1 MNKENGRIFVMETID
16 GIKQLNAQYNKELRD
31 AEAGVGLCKGM
42 SENSRKAVIGM
53 LTKHIDDNEKAI
65 QEYLAYMTEIDNE

>member
-31 AEAGVGLCKGM
+31 AEAWTGLCKVM

-53 LTKHIDDNEKAI
+53 LTKHIDDNKKAI
-65 QEYLAYMTEIDNE
+65 REYLDYMTEIDNE

>member
-1 MNKENGRIFVMETID
+1 MNKENGRIFVLETID
-16 GIKQLNAQYNKELRD
+16 GIKRLNAQYKKELMD
-31 AEAGVGLCKGM
+31 AEAGTGLCKGM

-53 LTKHIDDNEKAI
+53 LTKYIDDNEKAI

>member
-1 MNKENGRIFVMETID
+1 MNKENGRIFVLETID
-16 GIKQLNAQYNKELRD
+16 GIEKLNTQYNKELRD
-31 AEAGVGLCKGM
+31 AEAGTGLCKGM
-42 SENSRKAVIGM
+42 SENSRRAVICM

>member
-1 MNKENGRIFVMETID
+1 MNKENGRIFVLETID
-16 GIKQLNAQYNKELRD
+16 GIKKLNVQYEKELKD
-31 AEAGVGLCKGM
+31 AEAGAGLCKGM

>member
-1 MNKENGRIFVMETID
+1 MNKENGRIFVLETID
-16 GIKQLNAQYNKELRD
+16 GIKKLNVQYEKELKD

-53 LTKHIDDNEKAI
+53 LTKHIDDNENAI

>member
-1 MNKENGRIFVMETID
+1 MNKENGRIFVLETID

-42 SENSRKAVIGM
+42 SENSRKAIVSM
-53 LTKHIDDNEKAI
+53 LTKHIDDNKKAI
-65 QEYLAYMTEIDNE
+65 REYLDYMTEIDNE

>member
-1 MNKENGRIFVMETID
+1 MNKENGRIFVLETID

-31 AEAGVGLCKGM
+31 TEAGTGLCKGM
-42 SENSRKAVIGM
+42 SENSRKAVICM